1 MMKRPDMF
9 DPLDPANLQSAENL
23 HATVGNLEGVLALAV
38 MLQGDLTEIRREHE
52 ALKRICYLLV
62 NTVQDEALREEMH
75 STYMLLAMRSDNPV
89 KEGFEDMPG
98 DDTKD

>member
-1 MMKRPDMF
+1 MKRPTVF
-9 DPLDPANLQSAENL
+9 DPFDPANLQSSEDFS
-23 HATVGNLEGVLALAV
+23 ATVGNLEGVLSLAV
-38 MLQGDLTEIRREHE
+38 MLQADLTEIRREHE

-62 NTVQDEALREEMH
+62 NTVEDEALREEMH

-98 DDTKD
+98 DEVQD